1 MTQTF
6 KMDFQDLV
14 HYLIVLKINFFFL
27 YTNRSLQMSTMLE
40 KAIVDAAALKEAA
53 LKNAEATIIEKYAPQ
68 IKDAVA
74 ALLEQE
80 EEDLGLEE
88 DPLADPLAMGD
99 ELGGEAEAPE
109 AAVPDVPRAD
119 AGGEKLCPCPDDED
133 VVEVDF
139 DQLVAD
145 MEEGPM
151 GAPGSQEELAGAMPA
166 LQEEVDLSEEA
177 LKDIIDE
184 EVELSEDLLAS
195 VVEALTVDMNVV
207 PDAPN
212 AAAQYTPEDTKDH
225 ADELAAAI
233 ETEDEDEDE
242 QYSPETHLHELNELK
257 QIVTSLQEDK
267 DRLKSTILQMKDL
280 LEEANLSNAKLLYT
294 NRVFTSTSLNER
306 QRNKFVEAIDS
317 AVSVEEAKVIYET
330 LQSTVGESTR
340 KKTPQSLSEVVKRGS
355 STVLPRRN
363 SKANNS
369 TDDNTKIR
377 WARLAGIK

>member
-1 MTQTF
+1 
-6 KMDFQDLV
+6 
-14 HYLIVLKINFFFL
+14 
-27 YTNRSLQMSTMLE
+27 MSTMLE

-68 IKDAVA
+68 IKDAVS

-80 EEDLGLEE
+80 EDELGLED
-88 DPLADPLAMGD
+88 DPLADM
-99 ELGGEAEAPE
+99 GGEMGAEAPE
-109 AAVPDVPRAD
+109 AAVPDMPRSD

-145 MEEGPM
+145 MESDPM
-151 GAPGSQEELAGAMPA
+151 GTPGSQEELAGAMPA
-166 LQEEVDLSEEA
+166 LQEEIELSEEI
-177 LKDIIDE
+177 LEDIIDE
-184 EVELSEDLLAS
+184 EVDLSEELLAS

-212 AAAQYTPEDTKDH
+212 AAAQYTPEGTKDH
-225 ADELAAAI
+225 AEELAAAI

-267 DRLKSTILQMKDL
+267 NRLKSTILQMKDL

-306 QRNKFVEAIDS
+306 QRNKFVDAIDS

-340 KKTPQSLSEVVKRGS
+340 KKAPQSLSEVVRRGS

-369 TDDNTKIR
+369 TDDNTKTR